1 VDRDGNGIE
10 WNRDIYGNSR
20 WNGNGGVRSGS
31 RGLSYTD
38 NIINFEDK
46 SHTLSSKVD
55 SGGGNK

>member
-1 VDRDGNGIE
+1 MINGNGME
-10 WNRDIYGNSR
+10 WGYVWRDSR

-31 RGLSYTD
+31 RELSYTD
-38 NIINFEDK
+38 NIINFEDE